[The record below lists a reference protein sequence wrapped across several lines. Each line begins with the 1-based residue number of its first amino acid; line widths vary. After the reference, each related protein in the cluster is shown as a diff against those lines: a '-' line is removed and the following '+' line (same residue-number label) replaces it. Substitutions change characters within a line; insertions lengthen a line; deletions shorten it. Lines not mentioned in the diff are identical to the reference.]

1 MLWISCEKCMK
12 KMNLHLWKNSA
23 VFNGA
28 KVCIE
33 ENRKG
38 NNGLLVEISRGIS
51 MYKAQRGI

>member
-1 MLWISCEKCMK
+1 MLWISCAKCMK

-51 MYKAQRGI
+51 DV